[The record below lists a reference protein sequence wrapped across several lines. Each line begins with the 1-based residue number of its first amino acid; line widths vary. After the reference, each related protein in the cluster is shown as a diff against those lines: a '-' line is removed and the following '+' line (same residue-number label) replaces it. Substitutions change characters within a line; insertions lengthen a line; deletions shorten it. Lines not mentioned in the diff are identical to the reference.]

1 MINNNPYAL
10 VNMVVHGN
18 GVHFG
23 MIQQDS
29 RWAVCRVMGNVK

>member
-10 VNMVVHGN
+10 VNMVVHDY

-29 RWAVCRVMGNVK
+29 RWAVYRVMGNVK